1 MTAFQAAPPVHDG
14 AMPSASDREPRSER
28 LRSAIVL
35 STTEHA
41 CTVFAAERQAEVPYA
56 TPFPSPRAERVSPGH
71 LVAIATAAAG
81 SDVVIWRWF
90 DAVVLSCADGVI
102 RLWEPAHGTVLGR
115 PRTSRH
121 GYRPG
126 GRAYISA
133 GLPGAEWWVAG
144 PVVDRAEDA
153 AVELDEVQRFFTSH
167 GLWDRLT

>member
-1 MTAFQAAPPVHDG
+1 MTSPA
-14 AMPSASDREPRSER
+14 EPEQRSRR
-28 LRSAIVL
+28 LRPAIVL
-35 STTEHA
+35 STTEDA

-56 TPFPSPRAERVSPGH
+56 MPFPSPRTERVSPGH
-71 LVAIATAAAG
+71 LVAIATAADG

-90 DAVVLSCADGVI
+90 DAVILDRADGLI
-102 RLWEPAHGTVLGR
+102 RLWEPAHGPVLAKAR
-115 PRTSRH
+115 NSEH
-121 GYRPG
+121 VHRPG